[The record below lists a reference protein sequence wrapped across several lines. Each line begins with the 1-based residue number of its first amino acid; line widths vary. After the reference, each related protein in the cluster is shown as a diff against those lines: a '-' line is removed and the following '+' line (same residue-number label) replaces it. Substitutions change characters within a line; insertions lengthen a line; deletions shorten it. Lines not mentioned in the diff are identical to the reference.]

1 MDRRLLNSKT
11 VLNRL
16 IILDQTGTFLDE
28 KAFSPFDFITLL
40 FFWEST

>member
-1 MDRRLLNSKT
+1 MDKLLNSKT

-16 IILDQTGTFLDE
+16 IILDQTGIFLDE
-28 KAFSPFDFITLL
+28 KAFSPFDFITL